1 MIGNYWLGIVFF
13 YVWMIVEIICWYS
26 VWIWLGNYEII
37 YDNLCCRNEGKVVES
52 LWFSFKGN

>member
-1 MIGNYWLGIVFF
+1 
-13 YVWMIVEIICWYS
+13 MIVEIICWYS